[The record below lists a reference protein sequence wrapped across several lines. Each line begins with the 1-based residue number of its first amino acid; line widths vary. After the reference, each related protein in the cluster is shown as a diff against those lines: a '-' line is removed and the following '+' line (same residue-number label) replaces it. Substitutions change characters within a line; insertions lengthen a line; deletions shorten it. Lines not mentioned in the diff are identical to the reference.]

1 MIFRWLP
8 LGHLHLNGRNV
19 DRSRVFALENGRLWM
34 EAREGCKTNGHVY
47 NIWQPVILF
56 YFYCWRACF
65 SRKKLVGKV
74 PFIPATLGRA
84 WRLFSNR
91 DQGTTGMKKCLNTVS
106 LAQHQ
111 VHFPFRMFLFLIYGG
126 LLCYSIPYLSER
138 SPTAAMWKR
147 DTDGKPRNS
156 HSTKPSL
163 DSFNSSVG
171 FCLHFLFR
179 GMCR

>member
-47 NIWQPVILF
+47 NIWQPVISF

-74 PFIPATLGRA
+74 PFIHATLGRA
-84 WRLFSNR
+84 WRRFSNR
-91 DQGTTGMKKCLNTVS
+91 DQGTTGMKKCLNTIS
-106 LAQHQ
+106 LAQHK

-126 LLCYSIPYLSER
+126 LLCYSIPYLSEKITYSSYVETR
-138 SPTAAMWKR
+138 YGWKAKEFSQYQ
-147 DTDGKPRNS
+147 TITGFVQFFGGLLS
-156 HSTKPSL
+156 SFSL
-163 DSFNSSVG
+163 QVD
-171 FCLHFLFR
+171 
-179 GMCR
+179 M